1 MNKMRV
7 AVVGCGSVSEKYVPD
22 LQQSSFV
29 DLVAVCDALPERAHR
44 HAEKYGIQHY
54 FDDIDQLL
62 IQVDFDFLVNLTP
75 MPFHGPFN
83 RKALE
88 AGKHVWC
95 EKPLALNLT
104 EAQSLLALAR
114 EHNLGIW
121 GAPNTPMSPAF
132 QQMAQ
137 QISSGALGKV
147 CVAHGTYGWSGP
159 TWAGTAWYYRK
170 GGGVLFDL
178 GVYNVMTLTGL
189 LGPAK
194 AVSAMAGI
202 AIPQRLVAGET
213 VDVEVED
220 NIVLTLDHGNA
231 VYSVIQSGF
240 VYAAQR
246 EDWTI
251 QVIGTQGAMTMGGY
265 DWEPTNV
272 MLNTRSNA
280 HTPRQWTMANQDQEK
295 YQWYGGARYI
305 AECLAKGERP
315 MLTGE
320 HAVHVLDIM
329 LAALKSAETG
339 CRVPVESTFPW
350 PLVQEEIMKQ

>member
-1 MNKMRV
+1 MSKIRA
-7 AVVGCGSVSEKYVPD
+7 AVVGCGSVSGSYIPD
-22 LQQSSFV
+22 LQKSDFV
-29 DLVAVCDALPERAHR
+29 ELVAVCDALPGRAR
-44 HAEKYGIQHY
+44 EHAEKHGIAQY
-54 FDDIDQLL
+54 FEDVDQLL
-62 IQVDFDFLVNLTP
+62 AQADFAFLVNLTP
-75 MPFHGPFN
+75 MPLHGPIN

-95 EKPLALNLT
+95 EKPLALNLD
-104 EAQSLLALAR
+104 EAKALLKIAR
-114 EHNLGIW
+114 ERGVRIW
-121 GAPNTPMSPAF
+121 GAPNAPTSPAF
-132 QQMAQ
+132 QYMAH
-137 QISSGALGKV
+137 QIASGTLGKA

-189 LGPAK
+189 LGPVK
-194 AVSAMAGI
+194 AVSAMAGT
-202 AIPQRLVAGET
+202 AIPQRLIDGET

-240 VYAAQR
+240 VYATQR

-265 DWEPTNV
+265 DWAPTNV
-272 MLNTRSNA
+272 MINA
-280 HTPRQWTMANQDQEK
+280 PTPGEWKIGNQDQAS

-305 AECLAKGERP
+305 IECLAQGEEP

-320 HAVHVLDIM
+320 HAVHVLDVM

-339 CRVPVESTFPW
+339 TRVEVETSFPW
-350 PLVQEEIMKQ
+350 PLVK